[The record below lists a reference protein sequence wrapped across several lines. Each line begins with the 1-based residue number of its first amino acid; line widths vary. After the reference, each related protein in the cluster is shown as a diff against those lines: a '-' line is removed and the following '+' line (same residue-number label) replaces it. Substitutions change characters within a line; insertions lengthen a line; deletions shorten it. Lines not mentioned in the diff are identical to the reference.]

1 MNNVFSRLA
10 LGSRAA
16 EGPPRTSWLA
26 RVLDVVLGR
35 VVTLVLAVGALGL
48 GIATFTVLAGG
59 VKFGVSSDWVVSVVL
74 ANLIVLLLLGLLLA
88 VRLTRVWVERRRG
101 SAGSRLHVRLV
112 LLFSVVAVVP
122 AILVAVFATAFF
134 HYGIQ
139 AWFNDRVRTALD
151 QSLEVSRGY
160 LQEHRNA
167 IRADALAMANDL
179 TRAGEVFANAP
190 RQFAQVLATQTALRG
205 LTEAVIF
212 EPVTGQVI
220 ASSGVMAG
228 FGTALPPTW
237 SVDVARQGSVA
248 VLNTDNGTSVEAVVR
263 LDAIPTLMLMISRP
277 VDPTI
282 LEHMAEVEQAVA
294 EYQQLDQNR
303 YGLQITFALIFAV
316 VALLV
321 LSAAVLIGLVMANQ
335 IARPVGRLIMAAERV
350 RAGDLGVRVPEA
362 PTGDE
367 IAGLSRAFNRMTGQL
382 AAQRT
387 ELMDAYSQI
396 DERRRFT
403 ESVLS
408 GVSAGVI
415 GLDAQGRIELPNRTA
430 GELLGIDVMAGV
442 GGEFSGLV
450 PAFAPLLEAAQAA
463 PDRPLT
469 EEVEIGPPSRR
480 RRLLVR
486 IAAELKAGRPDGFV
500 VTFDDITELK
510 AAERKAAWADVARRI
525 AHEIKNPLTPIQLAA
540 ERLKRRFL
548 KEISSDPETFAQCA
562 DTIVRHVGDIGRMV
576 DEFSAFARMPQP
588 VFRDE
593 DVGRLA
599 REALVLQKSAHP
611 EIAWTTAIPERGPV
625 APCDR
630 RLVGQALTNLLQN
643 AADAVA
649 MRAGAGHIGLAV
661 GREANEVRIA
671 VTDDGIGLPETDR
684 ARLTEPYV
692 TLKPKGTGLGL
703 AIVKKIMEDHG
714 GALDLEDRPDG
725 QGACAILSL
734 PVSRNDGSRDD
745 GRHGDGRHG
754 DGA

>member
-1 MNNVFSRLA
+1 MNTVFSRSILRPPDRPREEPEERPLEKPGA
-10 LGSRAA
+10 PGSGRH
-16 EGPPRTSWLA
+16 TSWLA

-35 VVTLVLAVGALGL
+35 VVTLVFAVGALAL

-59 VKFGVSSDWVVSVVL
+59 VKFGVSPDWVVSMVL

-112 LLFSVVAVVP
+112 LLFSVVAAVP

-160 LQEHRNA
+160 LDEHRNA

-190 RQFAQVLATQTALRG
+190 QQFGQVLATQTALRG

-212 EPVTGQVI
+212 EPVTAQVI

-228 FGTALPPTW
+228 FGTPLPPSW
-237 SVDVARQGSVA
+237 AVDVARAGSVA
-248 VLNTDNGTSVEAVVR
+248 VLDTGNGTSVEAVVR
-263 LDAIPTLMLMISRP
+263 LDSIPTLMLMISRP

-294 EYQQLDQNR
+294 EYEQLDQNR

-335 IARPVGRLIMAAERV
+335 IARPVGRLITAAERV

-362 PTGDE
+362 PTGDD

-382 AAQRT
+382 AAQRS

-415 GLDAQGRIELPNRTA
+415 GLDAEGRIELPNRTA
-430 GELLGIDVMAGV
+430 AELLGIDVMAGV
-442 GGEFSGLV
+442 GEELGLLV
-450 PAFAPLLEAAQAA
+450 PAVAPLLAAARAA
-463 PDRPLT
+463 PERALT
-469 EEVEIGPPSRR
+469 EEIEIGPPSRR

-510 AAERKAAWADVARRI
+510 AAERQAAWSDVARRI

-548 KEISSDPETFAQCA
+548 KEIESDPETFAQCA
-562 DTIVRHVGDIGRMV
+562 NTIIRHVGDIGRMV

-588 VFRDE
+588 VIRKE

-599 REALVLQKSAHP
+599 REALVLQKNAHP
-611 EIAWTTAIPERGPV
+611 EIAWSTAIPERGPF

-649 MRAGAGHIGLAV
+649 MRAGAGHIGVAV
-661 GREANEVRIA
+661 TTEQSDVRIA
-671 VTDDGIGLPETDR
+671 VMDDGIGLPEEDR

-703 AIVKKIMEDHG
+703 AIVKKIMEEHG
-714 GALDLEDRPDG
+714 GGLDLEDRADG
-725 QGACAILSL
+725 PGAIAMLSL
-734 PVSRNDGSRDD
+734 PLKARVE
-745 GRHGDGRHG
+745 
-754 DGA
+754 

>member
-1 MNNVFSRLA
+1 MNHAAPGPLFGPA
-10 LGSRAA
+10 PTLGSVRA
-16 EGPPRTSWLA
+16 SWLG
-26 RVLDVVLGR
+26 RVLEVALGR
-35 VVTLVLAVGALGL
+35 VVTLVLAAGALVL
-48 GIATFTVLAGG
+48 GIATFAVLAGG
-59 VKFGVSSDWVVSVVL
+59 VKFGVSPNWVVGMVL

-122 AILVAVFATAFF
+122 AILLAVFATAFF

-151 QSLEVSRGY
+151 ESLQVSRGY
-160 LQEHRNA
+160 LEEHRDT

-190 RQFAQVLATQTALRG
+190 GQFAQVLATQTALRG

-212 EPVTGQVI
+212 EPLTGQVI
-220 ASSGVMAG
+220 ASSGLMAG
-228 FGTALPPTW
+228 FGTGPPPAW
-237 SVDVARQGSVA
+237 AVQQARSGNVA
-248 VLNTDNGTSVEAVVR
+248 VLNTDHGTSVEAVAR
-263 LDAIPTLMLMISRP
+263 LDSIPPLMLTISRP
-277 VDPTI
+277 VDPSI
-282 LEHMAEVEQAVA
+282 LQHMAEVEQAVA
-294 EYQQLDQNR
+294 EYKQLDANR
-303 YGLQITFALIFAV
+303 YGLQVTFALIFAML
-316 VALLV
+316 AMLV
-321 LSAAVLIGLVMANQ
+321 LLAAVLIGLVMANQ
-335 IARPVGRLIMAAERV
+335 IARPVGGLILAAERV
-350 RAGDLGVRVPEA
+350 RAGDLQVRVPEA
-362 PTGDE
+362 ATGDE

-382 AAQRT
+382 AAQRA

-415 GLDAQGRIELPNRTA
+415 GLDAEGRIELPNQA
-430 GELLGIDVMAGV
+430 AEELLGLDLM
-442 GGEFSGLV
+442 GGIGEPLGRLE
-450 PAFAPLLEAAQAA
+450 PAFGPLIEAARAA
-463 PDRPLT
+463 PERALT
-469 EEVEIGPPSRR
+469 EEIESGRPPRR
-480 RRLLVR
+480 RQLLVR
-486 IAAELKAGRPDGFV
+486 IGAEVKAGRPDGFV

-510 AAERKAAWADVARRI
+510 AAERNAAWADVARRI

-548 KEISSDPETFAQCA
+548 KEITSDPETFVQCA
-562 DTIVRHVGDIGRMV
+562 ETIIRQVGDIGRMV

-588 VFRDE
+588 HFREE
-593 DVGRLA
+593 DVGGLA
-599 REALVLQKSAHP
+599 REALVLPRNAHP
-611 EIAWTTAIPERGPV
+611 EILFTTRIPEAGPV
-625 APCDR
+625 ARCDR

-649 MRAGAGHIGLAV
+649 MRPGAGRV
-661 GREANEVRIA
+661 EVQVSEAKGEVRIA
-671 VTDDGIGLPETDR
+671 VADDGIGLPEEHRDR
-684 ARLTEPYV
+684 LAEPYV

-714 GALDLEDRPDG
+714 GGLALEDRPD
-725 QGACAILSL
+725 QPGAVAVLTVPVALSA
-734 PVSRNDGSRDD
+734 
-745 GRHGDGRHG
+745 RHSGIGPL